1 MPFQATFFGYL
12 DTNAMPHSPAAKME
26 NAIIDHVP
34 ASRYPL
40 SRRQHETM
48 NMTTIMFPKITPPTI

>member
-1 MPFQATFFGYL
+1 MHFQAAFFIYL
-12 DTNAMPHSPAAKME
+12 DTKPTKVTPAKKIE

-48 NMTTIMFPKITPPTI
+48 NMTTIMFPKITLPTI